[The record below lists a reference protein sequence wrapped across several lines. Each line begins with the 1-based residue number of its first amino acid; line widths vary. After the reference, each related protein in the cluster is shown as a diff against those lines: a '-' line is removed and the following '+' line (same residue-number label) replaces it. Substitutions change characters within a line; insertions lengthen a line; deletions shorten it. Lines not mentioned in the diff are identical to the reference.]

1 VTPPFVLIVGRGR
14 SGTTLLQAMLDAH
27 PDMAIPPE
35 SHLLVG
41 LIQRRGRYEARGG
54 FHVDRFLADLEPHYG
69 FRRWDLPSAAV
80 ATELRHGPPA
90 DTADAARRLWR
101 CYARRHGKSRYGDKT
116 PINVMHIPSLARFLP
131 EARFVHI
138 IRDGR
143 DVTLSYL
150 EQSFG
155 AESLLEAAYRWRRD
169 VRTGRRD
176 GAALGAGRYLEIRY
190 ETLVEDPE
198 RVLPEL
204 CDFVDLSFDPRMLEY
219 SRHRGRVLA
228 PKIRPAH
235 ERLALPPTKGLR
247 DWRRDMRPQDLATFE
262 AVAGDLLS
270 ELGYE
275 RAVPRPSA
283 ATALAARVGLLRVH
297 ARRAVW
303 RLRGHRHKRGAA
315 ERPAGT
321 GVSAG

>member
-1 VTPPFVLIVGRGR
+1 VTAPFVLIVGRGR

-27 PDMAIPPE
+27 PHMAIPPE

-41 LIQRRGRYEARGG
+41 LMRRRGRYEARGG
-54 FHVDRFLADLEPHYG
+54 FDVDRFMADLTPHYG
-69 FRRWDLPSAAV
+69 FRRWDLPPSVV
-80 ATELRHGPPA
+80 ADDLRRGPPV
-90 DTADAARRLWR
+90 DTADAARRLWA
-101 CYARRHGKSRYGDKT
+101 CYAAQHGKVRFGDKT
-116 PINVMHIPSLARFLP
+116 PINVMHITDLARFLP

-143 DVTLSYL
+143 DVALSYL

-155 AESLLEAAYRWRRD
+155 ADSLLEAAYRWRRD
-169 VRTGRRD
+169 VRAGRRD
-176 GAALGAGRYLEIRY
+176 GAALGPGRYREIRY
-190 ETLVEDPE
+190 ETLVEDPQ

-204 CDFVDLSFDPRMLEY
+204 CDFADLPFDPRMLEY
-219 SRHRGRVLA
+219 SQHRDRVLA

-235 ERLALPPTKGLR
+235 RRLALPPTKGLR

-262 AVAGDLLS
+262 TVAGDLLS

-283 ATALAARVGLLRVH
+283 AAVLTARAGLLRVH

-303 RLRGHRHKRGAA
+303 RLRGHRHRRGAA
-315 ERPAGT
+315 EGPTGRRIAAG
-321 GVSAG
+321 